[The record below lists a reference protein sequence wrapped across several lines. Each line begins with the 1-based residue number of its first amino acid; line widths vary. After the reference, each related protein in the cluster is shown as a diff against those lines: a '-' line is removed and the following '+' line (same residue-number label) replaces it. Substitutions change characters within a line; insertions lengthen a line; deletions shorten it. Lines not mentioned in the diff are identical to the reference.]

1 MLFQFM
7 WKTISFVEVPSL
19 PPVFSVDGA
28 FVNATKELPDV
39 SVKNNT
45 KVIKHFTKANYVI

>member
-1 MLFQFM
+1 M